1 MSMNP
6 PPPRMS
12 LDDYADWMYA
22 NLSRSENQA
31 QRIRQ
36 KQIQEPP
43 LTEPFRY
50 INDPVPQKV
59 AEPAPSRPKSPQPQK
74 GLRL

>member
-1 MSMNP
+1 MSMDP

-22 NLSRSENQA
+22 NLSRPENQS

-50 INDPVPQKV
+50 NDDPVPQKV
-59 AEPAPSRPKSPQPQK
+59 AESTPSWPKLLQPHEDP
-74 GLRL
+74 RL

>member
-1 MSMNP
+1 MSMDP

-22 NLSRSENQA
+22 NLTQSKNREQ
-31 QRIRQ
+31 QILQ

-50 INDPVPQKV
+50 IDDPAPQKL
-59 AEPAPSRPKSPQPQK
+59 AESTPAWPKSS
-74 GLRL
+74 

>member
-1 MSMNP
+1 MSMDP

-12 LDDYADWMYA
+12 LDDYADWIYA
-22 NLSRSENQA
+22 NLTQSKNKA
-31 QRIRQ
+31 QQVLQ

-50 INDPVPQKV
+50 IDD
-59 AEPAPSRPKSPQPQK
+59 PAPLQVAAILVS
-74 GLRL
+74 

>member
-1 MSMNP
+1 MNMDP

-22 NLSRSENQA
+22 NLTHSKNKAEQLL
-31 QRIRQ
+31 Q

-43 LTEPFRY
+43 LAKPFRV
-50 INDPVPQKV
+50 IDDPGSPQV
-59 AEPAPSRPKSPQPQK
+59 GESTSPWPKSS
-74 GLRL
+74 